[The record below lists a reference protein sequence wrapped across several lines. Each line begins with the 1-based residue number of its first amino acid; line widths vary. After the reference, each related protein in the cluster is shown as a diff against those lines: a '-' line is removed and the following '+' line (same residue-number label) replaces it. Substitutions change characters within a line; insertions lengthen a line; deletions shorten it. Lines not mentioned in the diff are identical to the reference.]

1 MFIVNMKNHTCG
13 YSSVWPWGELIP
25 YLLFQFFYLKMSH
38 SIECA
43 AISFCLIISENL
55 LAISE
60 SKLLLH
66 HFFFLHQMSCSWLTL
81 CGSSTAF
88 SLWPIS
94 ISKHGLFVYGHTAAN
109 VIRVVDISQGWAWV
123 QCWRVLFPLGRCQ
136 IRTAEGWILHYLQF
150 AGRFFLIC
158 MPCSTGK
165 HAKRA

>member
-1 MFIVNMKNHTCG
+1 MRRTDSILTI
-13 YSSVWPWGELIP
+13 SVFLPQNVTFNWMCC
-25 YLLFQFFYLKMSH
+25 YFFLFNYFWK
-38 SIECA
+38 C
-43 AISFCLIISENL
+43 ISNFWVKIASTP
-55 LAISE
+55 
-60 SKLLLH
+60 
-66 HFFFLHQMSCSWLTL
+66 FFFLTPNVMFLTYTYTQQL
-81 CGSSTAF
+81 NGSSTAF

-94 ISKHGLFVYGHTAAN
+94 TSKHGLFVYGHTAAS